1 MVQHGLT
8 WLGPTEAG
16 DVATLDKW
24 CKTVGPPVI
33 HSTPHP
39 SFGAWQAGDS
49 VAVIAWNVN
58 AGSGQLLAFF
68 ERELHLECATL
79 TPATRTPFSH
89 FVLLAQEAFRRSA
102 AVPSL
107 SPRSTIPPR
116 TSERPRLGPRIDIVE
131 TARQCGLAL
140 VYVPSMRNGNNEY
153 DGEREDWGNAILST
167 LPLSDFIA
175 IELPFEA
182 SRRVAVGATIH
193 APDGD
198 SLRAVSVHLST
209 FPGPWRVLR
218 TGNSAR
224 VRQAQGLVD
233 ALRAVEEFRSAT
245 GGRACDP
252 PCSPNRSAELSISTI
267 AGGDLNTWSS
277 RETALR
283 HLWEHFPDSPR
294 DDQPTRGPFPTDHI
308 VFRMRAG
315 NTTGLHVLSGSYRR
329 VDESY
334 NSDHHPRILWV
345 RAHQ

>member
-233 ALRAVEEFRSAT
+233 ALRAIERLRS
-245 GGRACDP
+245 GNVGRACDTS
-252 PCSPNRSAELSISTI
+252 CASNRSAELSIATI

-277 RETALR
+277 GETALK

-345 RAHQ
+345 RAHR